1 MQKGK
6 CQWYTCYSKNQNIT
20 KLEKYTWVPQIL
32 HTFYLFLLTTSDDF
46 NSFLWVFIKVTGFNY
61 IWINNITLKLDSHLP
76 KLFYL
81 LQQKPLKND
90 EKFVLFNLKS
100 SFRSQD
106 IQIFVLNVWSC
117 RKGNLIK
124 KIRLVSKFVTWQPG

>member
-1 MQKGK
+1 MIHMLFQK
-6 CQWYTCYSKNQNIT
+6 SKYYQARKIHLNSTNFAYVLPVLVT
-20 KLEKYTWVPQIL
+20 
-32 HTFYLFLLTTSDDF
+32 TFDDF

-61 IWINNITLKLDSHLP
+61 IWIKNITLKLDSHLS

-81 LQQKPLKND
+81 LQQKPFKND

-106 IQIFVLNVWSC
+106 IQIFVLNVRSC